1 MANSTL
7 LQLVD
12 QAAGEMGLG
21 VPTMVVGNSSQD
33 VLQLRYLIQAVG
45 NELSREYDWQTLIT
59 EYRFPLVYYTYTGTT
74 TLNSTSVT
82 GMSSTTGLTATPSY
96 FMVTGTGINQD
107 TYLTAAGGGTVT
119 LSQAA
124 SASGTGISLTFQQ
137 TKYAFPSDY
146 DRPVDRT
153 QWDKSKHWEMLGP
166 ETQQQV
172 QWLKSGFI
180 STGPRIRYYPAG
192 GFFQVWPPMGANDTL
207 GYSYLSKNWILSASD
222 VVTPSKAA
230 YTVDSDTCIY
240 PDVLM
245 VLGLKS
251 KYFAAKGW
259 NDIYASQFEAQR
271 SIAKANDAGNPTL
284 SMAPRLSQVLIGW
297 TNIPDSG
304 YGS

>member
-1 MANSTL
+1 MATL

-12 QAAGEMGLG
+12 QAAGELSLSI
-21 VPTMVVGNSSQD
+21 PASVVGNQTQD
-33 VLQLRYLIQAVG
+33 VVQLYYLINAVG
-45 NELSREYDWQTLIT
+45 YELQREYAWQALIT
-59 EYRFPLVYYTYTGTT
+59 EERFTTVYYSYTGTT
-74 TLNSTSVT
+74 VNGSTTIS
-82 GMSSTTGLTATPSY
+82 GMSSTTGLTANPSY

-124 SASGTGISLTFQQ
+124 TASGTGVTLTFSQ
-137 TKYAFPSDY
+137 TKYPFAAAY

-180 STGPRIRYYPAG
+180 STGPRIRFYPAG
-192 GFFQVWPPMGANDTL
+192 GFFQIWPPMGSAEYL
-207 GYSYLSKNWILSASD
+207 GYVYLTKNWVLSASAT
-222 VVTPSKAA
+222 VTPDKSSF
-230 YTVDSDTCIY
+230 TVDTDTCIF
-240 PDVLM
+240 PDRLM

-251 KYFAAKGW
+251 KYMQAKAW
-259 NDIYASQFEAQR
+259 SDPYMAQFNAQR
-271 SIAKANDAGNPTL
+271 DIAWANDSGSQTL
-284 SMAPRLSQVLIGW
+284 SMAPRMSEVLINW